1 MVLKAT
7 FTSAVK
13 LFAVLAAI
21 VALPMFFALA
31 VAAVAD
37 FSKELVTLIVLCGLV
52 VTVGLATIA
61 TIES

>member
-52 VTVGLATIA
+52 VTVGVTTIV
-61 TIES
+61 TTES

>member
-21 VALPMFFALA
+21 VAMPVFLALV
-31 VAAVAD
+31 VAAITD

-52 VTVGLATIA
+52 VTVGLATIV
-61 TIES
+61 TTES

>member
-7 FTSAVK
+7 FTSAMK

-21 VALPMFFALA
+21 VAMPMFLALA
-31 VAAVAD
+31 LAAVAD
-37 FSKELVTLIVLCGLV
+37 FSKELVTIIVLCGLI

-61 TIES
+61 TTES

>member
-7 FTSAVK
+7 VTSAVK

-21 VALPMFFALA
+21 AALPMFFALA

-37 FSKELVTLIVLCGLV
+37 FSKELLTLIVLCGLV

-61 TIES
+61 TTES

>member
-21 VALPMFFALA
+21 VALPVFFALA

>member
-21 VALPMFFALA
+21 VALPVFFALA

-52 VTVGLATIA
+52 VTVGVATIA

>member
-52 VTVGLATIA
+52 VTVGVATIV
-61 TIES
+61 TTES

>member
-7 FTSAVK
+7 FTSAMK

-21 VALPMFFALA
+21 VAMPVFLALV
-31 VAAVAD
+31 VAAITD

-52 VTVGLATIA
+52 VTVGLATIV
-61 TIES
+61 TTES

>member
-21 VALPMFFALA
+21 VALPVFFALA

-37 FSKELVTLIVLCGLV
+37 FSKELLTLIVLCGLV

-61 TIES
+61 TTES

>member
-52 VTVGLATIA
+52 VTVGVATIA

>member
-37 FSKELVTLIVLCGLV
+37 FSKDLVTLIVLCGLV